1 MRRRDLL
8 AGMGTLAAGAALGA
22 LRAPAALEGAMAERG
37 PAEGNDFPR
46 KNDFAIPEG
55 ITFLNCAYT
64 HPLPVAAA
72 KAVRAHL
79 DIRTSPGVDM
89 WDSGE
94 LSKAVKGGFA
104 AMINAK
110 PEEISFIPNT
120 CTGENLV
127 VNALGIPAL
136 ASSGINVVTD
146 ALHFDGAL
154 VHLQALQRDN
164 GLDLRVVMPREWR
177 IEITDLEKVVN
188 GKTKLIEV
196 SLVAMYNGFQHDLKA
211 VCDLAHAHGAYVYAD
226 IIQAAGA
233 VPIDVRATGV
243 DFCACAGFK
252 WLMSDFGLGFLYARE
267 ELLETVV
274 RRSQWGYHSVSAMGT
289 HFQLYDPPG
298 DGFLTWTAGASA
310 GAHFEVGS
318 NALGALASLGVSIP
332 YLRSLGVQRIQ
343 EHRQPML
350 RKLQAEMPR
359 LGFVPVTPAGSTSPL
374 ITFATRD
381 GKGVAGRLRRAKVN
395 ARVAE
400 NFVRFSPSVFNDM
413 ADIDRALEA
422 LS

>member
-8 AGMGTLAAGAALGA
+8 AGMGTLAAGAALRALAAPEAVAGA
-22 LRAPAALEGAMAERG
+22 LAERPLPLG
-37 PAEGNDFPR
+37 DDFPR
-46 KNDFAIPEG
+46 KGDFAIPEG
-55 ITFLNCAYT
+55 ITFLNSAYT

-72 KAVRAHL
+72 KAVRSHL
-79 DIRTSPGVDM
+79 EIRTSPGVDM

-94 LSKAVKGGFA
+94 LSKEVKAGFA

-110 PEEISFIPNT
+110 PSEISFIPNT
-120 CTGENLV
+120 STGENLV
-127 VNALGIPAL
+127 VNALGIAEQ

-154 VHLQALQRDN
+154 VHLQALQRDR

-177 IEITDLEKVVN
+177 IEIADLERVVN

-196 SLVAMYNGFQHDLKA
+196 SLVTMYNGFQHDLKA
-211 VCDLAHAHGAYVYAD
+211 VCELAHAHGAYVYAD

-243 DFCACAGFK
+243 DFCAGAGFK

-267 ELLETVV
+267 ELLERVV
-274 RRSQWGYHSVSAMGT
+274 RRSQWGYHSVSAMDT
-289 HFQLYDPPG
+289 HFLMYDPPG
-298 DGFLTWTAGASA
+298 PDFLTWTAGTSA

-318 NALGALASLGVSIP
+318 NALGALAALGATIP
-332 YLRSLGVQRIQ
+332 YIRSLGVERIQ
-343 EHRQPML
+343 AHRQPML
-350 RKLQAEMPR
+350 RKLHAEMPR
-359 LGFVPVTPAGSTSPL
+359 LGFTPVTPADSTSPL
-374 ITFATRD
+374 VTFATRD
-381 GKGVAGRLRRAKVN
+381 GARARERLRRAKVN
-395 ARVAE
+395 VRVAD
-400 NFVRFSPSVFNDM
+400 NYVRFSPSVFNDM
-413 ADIDRALEA
+413 ADVDRALAA